1 MSVLAILAISS
12 IFVLAAI
19 VGLADA
25 FVHFVCWGASRLT
38 APEAAVD
45 SAQAPRQGI
54 TA

>member
-12 IFVLAAI
+12 LFLLAAI

-25 FVHFVCWGASRLT
+25 FVHFVCWAARRFEGRRAS
-38 APEAAVD
+38 PEP
-45 SAQAPRQGI
+45 AQPPRHGI

>member
-25 FVHFVCWGASRLT
+25 FVHFVCWGATRLT
-38 APEAAVD
+38 APRAADEPV
-45 SAQAPRQGI
+45 QAARHGI

>member
-12 IFVLAAI
+12 VFVLAAI

-38 APEAAVD
+38 APRALDKAAH
-45 SAQAPRQGI
+45 APRHGI